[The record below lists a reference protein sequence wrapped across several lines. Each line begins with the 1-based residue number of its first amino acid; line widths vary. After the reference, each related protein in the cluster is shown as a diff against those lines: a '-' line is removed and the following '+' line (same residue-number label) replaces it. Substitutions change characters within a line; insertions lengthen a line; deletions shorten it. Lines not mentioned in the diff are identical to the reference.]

1 MHLLWFST
9 FSQIISYCQNHNI
22 ELLVLGL
29 YMLRYMYGLR
39 NILGIM
45 ETTKSK
51 QPAESKSSFSII
63 TCPDTIAATVT
74 ITDILEQ

>member
-1 MHLLWFST
+1 
-9 FSQIISYCQNHNI
+9 
-22 ELLVLGL
+22 
-29 YMLRYMYGLR
+29 MLRYMYGLR

-74 ITDILEQ
+74 ITAILEQ